1 MDIKGK
7 IYKDFLS
14 RIERFK
20 VQNDP
25 DKIKKQHAK
34 GKLHARE
41 RIALLFDKDSFEE
54 LDAFVTSATPDTG
67 FGKIDE
73 AFGDGVVIGHGRVNG
88 RLVYIYSQDFNVMG
102 GSLGTVHAKK
112 IIKIQDLALRV
123 GAPIIGLID
132 SGGARIQEGV
142 ASLSGYASIFHRNIQ
157 SSGVIPQISVILGPA
172 AGGAVYSP
180 ALTDFVFMAKK
191 TSYMFV
197 TGPDVVKEVLNEEVS
212 FEELGGAEV
221 HARKSGVANF
231 IYEDE
236 ENVILGVKKLLS
248 FFPSNN
254 LENPPYVDTNTKKD
268 KNIDKL
274 RAIVPDDPNKPYDVK
289 KVIELIIDTES
300 FFEVSEHFAPN
311 LVIGFA
317 RLNGKAIGI
326 VANQPK
332 VLAGVLD
339 INSSLK
345 GARFI
350 RFCDSFNIPILTLE
364 DVPGFLPGLD
374 QEHSGIIKH
383 GAKLLFA
390 YSEAS
395 IPKITV
401 ILRKSY
407 GGAFIVM
414 NSKNLGGDYN
424 FAWPT
429 AEIAV
434 MGPEG
439 ATSIIYRREL
449 KEAEDPVQM
458 RKELAAK
465 YRQEIANPYI
475 ADEKG
480 YIDEVIDPADTRK
493 KLITAFETLEN
504 KHVEQP
510 ARKHGNIPL

>member
-1 MDIKGK
+1 MDINGK

-20 VQNDP
+20 VQNGP
-25 DKIKKQHAK
+25 EKIKKQHAK

-41 RIALLFDKDSFEE
+41 RIALLFDEDSFEE
-54 LDAFVTSATPDTG
+54 LDAFVTSAMPDTG

-73 AFGDGVVIGHGRVNG
+73 AFGDGVVIGHGRING
-88 RLVYIYSQDFNVMG
+88 RIVYVYSQNFTVMG
-102 GSLGTVHAKK
+102 GSLGAVHAKK
-112 IIKIQDLALRV
+112 IIKVQDLALRV
-123 GAPIIGLID
+123 GAPIIGIND

-142 ASLSGYASIFHRNIQ
+142 ASLSGYTSIFHRNIQ
-157 SSGVIPQISVILGPA
+157 SSGIIPQISMILGPA

-180 ALTDFVFMAKK
+180 ALTDFVFMVKK
-191 TSYMFV
+191 TSFMFL
-197 TGPDVVKEVLNEEVS
+197 TGPDVVKEVLNEDVS
-212 FEELGGAEV
+212 FDELGGAEV

-236 ENVILGVKKLLS
+236 ENAILGVKKLLS

-254 LENPPYVDTNTKKD
+254 MANPPYIDTKTEQE

-289 KVIELIIDTES
+289 KVIKLIIDQGS
-300 FFEVSEHFAPN
+300 FFEVSELFAPN
-311 LVIGFA
+311 IVVGFG
-317 RLNGKAIGI
+317 RLQGKAIGI

-332 VLAGVLD
+332 VLAGVID
-339 INSSLK
+339 INSSIK
-345 GARFI
+345 AARFI
-350 RFCDSFNIPILTLE
+350 RFCDSFNIPLLTLE

-374 QEHSGIIKH
+374 QEYNGIIKH

-390 YSEAS
+390 YSEATV
-395 IPKITV
+395 PKITV
-401 ILRKSY
+401 ILRKAY
-407 GGAFIVM
+407 GGAFCVM
-414 NSKNLGGDYN
+414 NSKNIGGDYS

-439 ATSIIYRREL
+439 AVSILYKKEL
-449 KEAEDPVQM
+449 QEAEDSKKLQ
-458 RKELAAK
+458 KELAAK
-465 YRQEIANPYI
+465 YRSEIANPYI

-480 YIDEVIDPADTRK
+480 YIDEVIDPAETRK

-504 KHVEQP
+504 KYVDQP
-510 ARKHGNIPL
+510 SRKHGNIPL

>member
-1 MDIKGK
+1 MDVNGK

-20 VQNDP
+20 VQNGP
-25 DKIKKQHAK
+25 DKNKKQHLK

-41 RIALLFDKDSFEE
+41 RIALLFDKNSFEE

-88 RLVYIYSQDFNVMG
+88 RLVYVYSQDFTVMG
-102 GSLGTVHAKK
+102 GSLGAVHARK
-112 IIKIQDLALRV
+112 IMKVQELALRV

-142 ASLSGYASIFHRNIQ
+142 ASLAGYTSIFHNNIR

-180 ALTDFVFMAKK
+180 ALTDFVFMTKK
-191 TSYMFV
+191 TSYMFL
-197 TGPDVVKEVLNEEVS
+197 TGPDVVKEVLNEVVT
-212 FEELGGAEV
+212 FDELGGAET

-236 ENVILGVKKLLS
+236 ENTILGVKKLLS

-254 LENPPYVDTNTKKD
+254 LENPPYIEPSSKKEKD
-268 KNIDKL
+268 VDKL
-274 RAIVPDDPNKPYDVK
+274 RLIVPDDPNKPYDVK
-289 KVIELIIDTES
+289 KVIELIIDQDS
-300 FFEVSEHFAPN
+300 FFEASELFAPN
-311 LVIGFA
+311 IVTGFA

-332 VLAGVLD
+332 ILAGVID
-339 INSSLK
+339 INSSNK
-345 GARFI
+345 AARFV
-350 RFCDSFNIPILTLE
+350 RFCDAFNIPLLVLE
-364 DVPGFLPGLD
+364 DVPGFLPGLN
-374 QEHSGIIKH
+374 QEHNGIIKH

-390 YSEAS
+390 FSEATV
-395 IPKITV
+395 PKITV
-401 ILRKSY
+401 ILRKAY
-407 GGAFIVM
+407 GGAFCVM
-414 NSKNLGGDYN
+414 NSKNIGGDYN

-439 ATSIIYRREL
+439 AVSILYR
-449 KEAEDPVQM
+449 KEIQSTEDPKKLKM
-458 RKELAAK
+458 EFAAK
-465 YRQEIANPYI
+465 YRHEVANPYI

-493 KLITAFETLEN
+493 KLIIAFETLEN
-504 KHVEQP
+504 KHVDQP
-510 ARKHGNIPL
+510 ERKHGNIPL